1 MELEKFL
8 IFGSIAIIVATLNYT
23 RQLQTALISS
33 LSFRQFWVKIKS
45 LSVLANIV
53 FFLRFVAIICF
64 TGVVGIIMA
73 KSSLIVMGWIPQPEI
88 VFFSIPI
95 HLVEFIFSAIG
106 GFLGAESL
114 ERLSN
119 KLGFGTAEQKEIS
132 TTRVNERLE
141 NGNANPEDEN

>member
-8 IFGSIAIIVATLNYT
+8 TYAFISILVASLNYA
-23 RQLQTALISS
+23 RQLHTDLIVS
-33 LSFRQFWVKIKS
+33 LSFRSVWVKIKS

-73 KSSLIVMGWIPQPEI
+73 KSSLIVMGWIPQPKI
-88 VFFSIPI
+88 QIFSVSIP
-95 HLVEFIFSAIG
+95 LVEFIFSAIG

-132 TTRVNERLE
+132 TTRVNERLKD
-141 NGNANPEDEN
+141 GDANPEDEN